1 MIEKYNVELK
11 SSKMN
16 AGKIENKNP
25 SVDLHKNSDSN
36 KSESSETSFN
46 DIITYIKDK
55 QEEFNR
61 VLSDYTVFNNK
72 TMVDIIETN
81 DSIIFIADLPRLKK
95 EDVEIAIGEDEVDIY
110 AEFEDDTSNK
120 NISYIQRER
129 SYGKIDRSFA
139 LPTKVD
145 FEKAEGTFKNS
156 VLTLKIPKLEKKRL
170 KLKID

>member
-1 MIEKYNVELK
+1 MVEKDNLELK
-11 SSKMN
+11 SNKTDVGTN
-16 AGKIENKNP
+16 ENENP
-25 SVDLHKNSDSN
+25 SVDLHRSDSN

-61 VLSDYTVFNNK
+61 FLSDYSVINNK
-72 TMVDIIETN
+72 TMVDIIETD

-95 EDVEIAIGEDEVDIY
+95 EDVEIAIGEDVVDIC
-110 AEFEDDTSNK
+110 AEFEDETTNK

-129 SYGKIDRSFA
+129 SYGKIDRSFT

>member
-1 MIEKYNVELK
+1 MVEKDNVKLK

-16 AGKIENKNP
+16 TEKIENKNI
-25 SVDLHKNSDSN
+25 SMDLRKKADS
-36 KSESSETSFN
+36 KKYETSDTSLN

-61 VLSDYTVFNNK
+61 VLSDYTIFNNK

-95 EDVEIAIGEDEVDIY
+95 EDVEIAIGEDIVDIC
-110 AEFEDDTSNK
+110 AEFEDDVTDKDVN
-120 NISYIQRER
+120 YIQRER
-129 SYGKIDRSFA
+129 SYGKIDRSFT

-145 FEKAEGTFKNS
+145 FEKAEGTFKDS

>member
-1 MIEKYNVELK
+1 MVEKDNVKLK

-16 AGKIENKNP
+16 TEKIENKNI
-25 SVDLHKNSDSN
+25 SMDLRKKADSN
-36 KSESSETSFN
+36 KYETSESSLN

-61 VLSDYTVFNNK
+61 VLSDYTIFNNK

-95 EDVEIAIGEDEVDIY
+95 EDVEIAIGEDVVDIY
-110 AEFEDDTSNK
+110 AEFEDDVTNK
-120 NISYIQRER
+120 DVNYIQRER
-129 SYGKIDRSFA
+129 SYGKIDRSFT

-145 FEKAEGTFKNS
+145 FEKAEGTFKDS

>member
-1 MIEKYNVELK
+1 MVEKDKVELK
-11 SSKMN
+11 SSKTDE
-16 AGKIENKNP
+16 GKIENENP
-25 SVDLHKNSDSN
+25 SVDLRKKSDPN

-72 TMVDIIETN
+72 TMVDIIETD
-81 DSIIFIADLPRLKK
+81 DSIILIVDLPRLKK
-95 EDVEIAIGEDEVDIY
+95 EDVEIAIGEDVVDIC
-110 AEFEDDTSNK
+110 AEFEDETFNK
-120 NISYIQRER
+120 NIRYIQRER
-129 SYGKIDRSFA
+129 SYGKIDRSFT

>member
-1 MIEKYNVELK
+1 MVEKDNVKLK

-16 AGKIENKNP
+16 TEKIENKNI
-25 SVDLHKNSDSN
+25 SMDLRKKADST
-36 KSESSETSFN
+36 KYETSDTSLN

-61 VLSDYTVFNNK
+61 VLSDYTIFNNK

-95 EDVEIAIGEDEVDIY
+95 EDVEIAIGEDVVDIC
-110 AEFEDDTSNK
+110 AEFEDDLTNK
-120 NISYIQRER
+120 DVNYIQRER
-129 SYGKIDRSFA
+129 SYGKIDRSFT

-145 FEKAEGTFKNS
+145 FEKAEGTFKDS

-170 KLKID
+170 KLNID

>member
-1 MIEKYNVELK
+1 MVEKDNVKLK

-16 AGKIENKNP
+16 TEKIENKNI
-25 SVDLHKNSDSN
+25 SMDLRKKADSTKN
-36 KSESSETSFN
+36 ETSDTSLN

-61 VLSDYTVFNNK
+61 VLSDYTIFNNK

-95 EDVEIAIGEDEVDIY
+95 EDVEIAIGEDVVDIC
-110 AEFEDDTSNK
+110 AEFEDDLTNK
-120 NISYIQRER
+120 DVNYIQRER
-129 SYGKIDRSFA
+129 SYGKIDRSFT

-145 FEKAEGTFKNS
+145 FEKAEGTFKDS

-170 KLKID
+170 KLNID